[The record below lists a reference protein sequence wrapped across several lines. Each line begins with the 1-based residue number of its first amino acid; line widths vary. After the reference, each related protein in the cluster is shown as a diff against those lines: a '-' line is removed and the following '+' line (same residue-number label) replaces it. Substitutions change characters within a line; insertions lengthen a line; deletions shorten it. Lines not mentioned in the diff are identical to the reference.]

1 MTGNPGQTLI
11 LSEYERINDIF
22 FFKCRSVTLIFILSH
37 SASEPNLKGRNMLK
51 HRIRYKPLIENPL
64 MPPTQAHPRHIS
76 PGTESRYSGIT
87 SGTIYSRMD
96 QVKYVE
102 DSL

>member
-1 MTGNPGQTLI
+1 
-11 LSEYERINDIF
+11 
-22 FFKCRSVTLIFILSH
+22 
-37 SASEPNLKGRNMLK
+37 MLK

-87 SGTIYSRMD
+87 SGTRYSRMD